1 MAFLH
6 VSVLHVDYVAGV
18 ENNLFLKFMLSL
30 DKDVLHGLVLAA
42 VKQFFAD
49 DRLLNFAKCLGHGS
63 FDDLKVPQVLF

>member
-49 DRLLNFAKCLGHGS
+49 D
-63 FDDLKVPQVLF
+63 